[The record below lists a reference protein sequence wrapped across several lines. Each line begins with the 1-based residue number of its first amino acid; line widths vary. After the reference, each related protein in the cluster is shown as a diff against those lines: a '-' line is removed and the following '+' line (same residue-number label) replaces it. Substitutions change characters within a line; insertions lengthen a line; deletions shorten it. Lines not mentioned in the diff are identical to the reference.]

1 MTENLNH
8 SYLNQSGLER
18 YTEKLKDY
26 LKDNYIS
33 KEDEI
38 VANDLTQFNSIEEK
52 EYTFVS
58 KIANDGEEFRDNSAE
73 ITKIKGNTLI
83 YNQLLKHINRQDEK
97 NGLVFE
103 QDGNGRVSVK
113 GTATMDTAIDI
124 GQAQLKTGH
133 VYAFYGIDSEKSSFI
148 PDAIHWGDQAQG
160 SDTGSG
166 SISIISYPNEDRFCV
181 LYVKAGVK
189 LDYYFYPK
197 VTDLTQ
203 MFGVGNEPATME
215 EFYNSTE
222 LIHTSSDYNP
232 GQFINGNYNGILSIS
247 PESTKENPIESFYD
261 LKTND
266 LYEGGM
272 KSIIGTDIKDEI
284 DFTESVAYDRINS
297 KKLNDLSITIS
308 HPTEEYPSGILTCS
322 GLEGN
327 TNDYNC
333 DIYEVVDQP
342 TENGIYLDSD
352 NNLNI
357 INTNITDL
365 NTLVKGGIPDNE
377 IWYVTRNNRKVG
389 FATDFAHGGG
399 TNGNLIDNVYS
410 NGFGRMIFD
419 VPITTIQN
427 QMNMSPDN
435 NEIIQIILPKT
446 ITEIGDKAFS
456 GMKLLENIN
465 IPEGVTRIGNYA
477 FGGCSSLE
485 RIILPESITDI
496 EHNAFIGM
504 SSLEIINIPQNLIG
518 ISHDIFY
525 DCGKLIF
532 VDLPSTTKYIGAY
545 AFKGCK
551 ELTSIT
557 IPEAVEE
564 IQQEAFCWCDNL
576 TDVYCYPTTP
586 PARILNASVIEEKKS
601 EGDSNIESLDET
613 THSDVVKIFEDSG
626 DTKVNIWVPYESVDL
641 YKEAWPDYAD
651 QIFPGFNIPNNIIY
665 YKSNSNQ
672 MIDIV
677 DHIDV
682 DLGDGTQKSV
692 SAFGDVKITN
702 HTYENGLG
710 KLEFD
715 DDVISV
721 GIDSSNLNN
730 LYDHGTGEYLYV
742 GFFKNKSISDI
753 VLPSTICDGGS
764 LLSSAFDGC
773 EKLHNIIFNLP
784 YNSFNE
790 DMIAKT
796 ISITN
801 DAWPGCKNLC
811 NFCTNYTNVHWVI
824 QIIRCETYVKWGE
837 SLGIK
842 YIIPNKIFGHFDSYL
857 NNSSAKI
864 SGFFARSTSL
874 KYVDCSFPEFIKMYT
889 PTEIN
894 NLLSGYF
901 EDCNGLK
908 YVDLPFIDKQSTGHV
923 LCIPDNTFRNCT
935 SLKYVNNL
943 NNDNKIA
950 YIGEDA
956 FARCP
961 RSGDLVFDSFH
972 DEAYGDIIPDISLD
986 AFSIPETEDLTFNSN
1001 RIMLEVDPT
1010 AFTNNNAGIGF
1021 ISNCLYPSI
1030 YIKCNEAFKMGS
1042 LNSFFYK
1049 HLYIPKNLY
1058 EEFKALT
1065 ANSDWREN
1073 IKTWDQYSDLLP
1085 SLIKIDGSIQ
1095 YAKKEEEK
1103 KDITDITEF
1112 PFIKTWVGGEELLQT
1127 NNGNSIQS
1135 APIVISMIYNYR
1147 AKSRLDKIS
1156 KFIAAPISPKM
1167 VDHILSE
1174 CLSTSYNGSGPGWN
1188 GLFGDFED

>member
-83 YNQLLKHINRQDEK
+83 YNQLLKPINQKDEK

-103 QDGNGRVSVK
+103 QDDYGRVSVK
-113 GTATMDTAIDI
+113 GTATMDTAVDI
-124 GQAQLKTGH
+124 GRAQLKTGH
-133 VYAFYGIDSEKSSFI
+133 IYAFYGIDSEKSSFI
-148 PDAIHWGDQAQG
+148 PDVIRWGDQAQG
-160 SDTGSG
+160 NDVGSG
-166 SISIISYPNEDRFCV
+166 SISTISYPNENRRCV

-203 MFGVGNEPATME
+203 MFGVGNEPTTME
-215 EFYNSTE
+215 EFYNSAE
-222 LIHTSSDYNP
+222 LIHISSDYNP

-272 KSIIGTDIKDEI
+272 KSVIGTDIKDEI

-297 KKLNDLSITIS
+297 KKLKDLSITIS
-308 HPTEEYPSGILTCS
+308 HPTEEYPSGILTCH

-342 TENGIYLDSD
+342 SENGIYLDSD
-352 NNLNI
+352 NKLNI
-357 INTNITDL
+357 INTNITNL

-389 FATDFAHGGG
+389 FKDPGSSGSGTPA

-419 VPITTIQN
+419 VPITTISN
-427 QMNMSPDN
+427 RMGVDPNDYD
-435 NEIIQIILPKT
+435 EIIQIILPKT
-446 ITEIGDKAFS
+446 ITEIGVSAFAYMS
-456 GMKLLENIN
+456 SLEIIN
-465 IPEGVTRIGNYA
+465 IPAGVTRIGESA
-477 FGGCSSLE
+477 FEYCGSLE
-485 RIILPESITDI
+485 RIILPESITEI
-496 EHNAFIGM
+496 GASAFHTM

-518 ISHDIFY
+518 ISHDMFY
-525 DCGKLIF
+525 GCEKLIF

-557 IPEAVEE
+557 IPEVVEE
-564 IQQEAFCWCDNL
+564 IRQEAFYWCDNL

-586 PARILNASVIEEKKS
+586 PARILNTSAIEEKKS
-601 EGDSNIESLDET
+601 EGDSNIEPLDET
-613 THSDVVKIFEDSG
+613 TGSDVIKIFGESS

-677 DHIDV
+677 DQVDV
-682 DLGDGTQKSV
+682 DLEDGTQKSV

-715 DDVISV
+715 GDVIRI
-721 GIDSSNLNN
+721 GIADTDLND
-730 LYDHGTGEYLYV
+730 LYDHGSGEYLYV
-742 GFFKNKSISDI
+742 GFYKNKSISDI
-753 VLPSTICDGGS
+753 VLPSTICGGGR

-773 EKLHNIIFNLP
+773 EKLHNIIFTLP

-790 DMIAKT
+790 NIITKDIYIAT
-796 ISITN
+796 

-811 NFCTNYTNVHWVI
+811 NFCTNYTNIHWYI
-824 QIIRCETYVKWGE
+824 CIIKGAGYTSWGE

-842 YIIPNKIFGHFDSYL
+842 YLSLNKIFGHFNSNLL
-857 NNSSAKI
+857 NLGNI
-864 SGFFARSTSL
+864 NELFIRSTSL
-874 KYVDCSFPEFIKMYT
+874 KYVDCGF
-889 PTEIN
+889 N
-894 NLLSGYF
+894 NYFVGQVSQGTSSLSGYF
-901 EDCNGLK
+901 KGCLNLK
-908 YVDLPFIDKQSTGHV
+908 YVDLPFVNVVGSA
-923 LCIPDNTFRNCT
+923 LYIPSETFKDCT

-950 YIGEDA
+950 YIGQNA
-956 FARCP
+956 FAGCP
-961 RSGDLVFDSFH
+961 VCGDLIFNSFH
-972 DEAYGDIIPDISLD
+972 DASCGNIIPDISLD
-986 AFSIPETEDLTFNSN
+986 AFSTPETEDLTFNSN
-1001 RIMLEVDPT
+1001 RIVLEVDSVE
-1010 AFTNNNAGIGF
+1010 FDNH
-1021 ISNCLYPSI
+1021 SNIFANHLYPSI
-1030 YIKCNEAFKMGS
+1030 YIKCNEAFDMDIVS
-1042 LNSFFYK
+1042 NIYDR
-1049 HLYIPKNLY
+1049 LYIPKNLY
-1058 EEFKALT
+1058 EEFKAINNNET
-1065 ANSDWREN
+1065 WIKN

-1095 YAKKEEEK
+1095 YAKKEEEEK
-1103 KDITDITEF
+1103 SIADISEF
-1112 PFIKTWVGGEELLQT
+1112 PFIKTWVGGKELLQT
-1127 NNGNSIQS
+1127 NNGSSVQS
-1135 APIVISMIYNYR
+1135 APIVMSMIYNYR

>member
-26 LKDNYIS
+26 LKDNYVS

-38 VANDLTQFNSIEEK
+38 VANDLTEFNSIEK

-83 YNQLLKHINRQDEK
+83 YNQLLKHINRKDEK

-103 QDGNGRVSVK
+103 QDGYGRVSVK
-113 GTATMDTAIDI
+113 GTATVDTAIDI
-124 GQAQLKTGH
+124 GRAQLKTGH
-133 VYAFYGIDSEKSSFI
+133 VYAFYGIDSETSSFI
-148 PDAIHWGDQAQG
+148 PFIPDTMRWGDQDQG
-160 SDTGSG
+160 NDTGNG
-166 SISIISYPNEDRFCV
+166 SISTISYPNENRHCV

-189 LDYYFYPK
+189 LDYFFYPK

-203 MFGVGNEPATME
+203 MFGVGNEPTTME
-215 EFYNSTE
+215 EFYNNTK
-222 LIHTSSDYNP
+222 LIHKASDYNP
-232 GQFINGNYNGILSIS
+232 GQFINGNYNGIQSIS

-266 LYEGGM
+266 LYDGGM
-272 KSIIGTDIKDEI
+272 KSIIGADVKDEI
-284 DFTESVAYDRINS
+284 DFTKDIAYDRIDS

-308 HPTEEYPSGILTCS
+308 QPTEEYPSGILTCH

-342 TENGIYLDSD
+342 AENGIYLDSD
-352 NNLNI
+352 NKLNI

-377 IWYVTRNNRKVG
+377 IWYVTKDNRKVEIG
-389 FATDFAHGGG
+389 SGSPI

-419 VPITTIQN
+419 VPITI
-427 QMNMSPDN
+427 MYSIAKYIAFDN
-435 NEIIQIILPKT
+435 RIKFIQIILPKT
-446 ITEIGDKAFS
+446 ITEIGDNAFGS
-456 GMKLLENIN
+456 MNSLKNVN
-465 IPEGVTRIGNYA
+465 IPEGVTRIGEYA

-485 RIILPESITDI
+485 RIILPESITEI
-496 EHNAFIGM
+496 GASAFYNM
-504 SSLEIINIPQNLIG
+504 NSLEIINIPQNLSG
-518 ISHDIFY
+518 ISRSMFRA
-525 DCGKLIF
+525 CEKLIF
-532 VDLPSTTKYIGAY
+532 VDLPSTTKYISAT
-545 AFKGCK
+545 AFRGCK

-564 IQQEAFCWCDNL
+564 IQQEAFYWCDNL
-576 TDVYCYPTTP
+576 TDVYCYPTVP
-586 PARILNASVIEEKKS
+586 PARILNTSVIEEEKS
-601 EGDSNIESLDET
+601 EGDANIEPLDET
-613 THSDVVKIFEDSG
+613 TNSDVAKIFGESG

-672 MIDIV
+672 MIDII
-677 DHIDV
+677 DHIDI
-682 DLGDGTQKSV
+682 DKEDGTQISI
-692 SAFGDVKITN
+692 SAFGGAKIIN

-715 DDVISV
+715 GDVTSIGFGNSL
-721 GIDSSNLNN
+721 SN
-730 LYDHGTGEYLYV
+730 LYDHSSGEYLYV
-742 GFFKNKSISDI
+742 GFYKNKSISDI
-753 VLPSTICDGGS
+753 VLPSTICGGGR

-790 DMIAKT
+790 GIIQNCS
-796 ISITN
+796 ISIAN

-811 NFCTNYTNVHWVI
+811 NFCTNYTNIHWFI
-824 QIIRCETYVKWGE
+824 GIVKGLGAKRWGT

-842 YIIPNKIFGHFDSYL
+842 YLISNKMFGHFLSSLIDSV
-857 NNSSAKI
+857 NMNE
-864 SGFFARSTSL
+864 FFAYSTSL
-874 KYVDCSFPEFIKMYT
+874 KYISGDFGFVKT
-889 PTEIN
+889 HNQAT
-894 NLLSGYF
+894 NLFSGF
-901 EDCNGLK
+901 FKGCHDLK
-908 YVDLPFIDKQSTGHV
+908 YVDLP
-923 LCIPDNTFRNCT
+923 CIGGVGQMLYIPNYTFDDCT

-943 NNDNKIA
+943 NSDNKIA
-950 YIGEDA
+950 YIGKEA
-956 FARCP
+956 FANCP
-961 RSGDLVFDSFH
+961 IYGDLIFKSFH
-972 DEAYGDIIPDISLD
+972 DPAYGDIIPNIAIN
-986 AFSIPETEDLTFNSN
+986 AFYIPAGADLTFNN
-1001 RIMLEVDPT
+1001 RIILEVDPNT
-1010 AFTNNNAGIGF
+1010 F
-1021 ISNCLYPSI
+1021 INSNTQATYNGSKYHSI
-1030 YIKCNEAFKMGS
+1030 YIKCNEAFDMSRLDSG
-1042 LNSFFYK
+1042 LYQY
-1049 HLYIPKNLY
+1049 LYIPKDLY
-1058 EEFKALT
+1058 EEFKAMNLRE
-1065 ANSDWREN
+1065 SWRNN

-1095 YAKKEEEK
+1095 YAKKEGEER
-1103 KDITDITEF
+1103 DIADISEF
-1112 PFIKTWVGGEELLQT
+1112 PFIKTWVGGKELLKT

-1135 APIVISMIYNYR
+1135 APIVMSMIYNYR